1 MKLRSEYKLIID
13 TNVLYSNQHVPESS
27 ESVSMHPLKDSSLL
41 SLLAVLNYD
50 SFFKLI
56 WLRSKNN
63 QALFEG
69 RVKLISRNGLGSKTS
84 M

>member
-50 SFFKLI
+50 S
-56 WLRSKNN
+56 
-63 QALFEG
+63 LF
-69 RVKLISRNGLGSKTS
+69 IYFY
-84 M
+84 

>member
-50 SFFKLI
+50 SLFFFFINLAEI
-56 WLRSKNN
+56 
-63 QALFEG
+63 QE
-69 RVKLISRNGLGSKTS
+69 
-84 M
+84 